1 MRFYKN
7 KQNHKIAYKSLKG
20 RRLGIIFIHGLNSDM
35 NGGKALAIEQYAK
48 KNKLNFIRF
57 DCRGHGSSEG
67 KFEEFTISDWRKDL
81 LDIIDNVAKGPQ
93 ILIGSSM
100 GGWLM
105 MLAAKARPQRI
116 KGLIGLAAAPDFGK
130 DLYKVLNK
138 KNKKEIS
145 SKGITKYT
153 SYGFSYYLTKKFFI
167 EAEKNRVLKKPFR
180 FSKPMV
186 LIHGL
191 KDNVVKEDV
200 PKKILKKVTGK
211 NVNIIY
217 LKESDHRL
225 SSLTDLTIIKESI
238 DYLRKIIKLK
248 N

>member
-1 MRFYKN
+1 MPFYKN
-7 KQNHKIAYKSLKG
+7 KKNHNIAYKTVNG

-35 NGGKALAIEQYAK
+35 NGAKALSVERYAR

-57 DCRGHGSSEG
+57 DCRGHGKSEG

-81 LDIIDNVAKGPQ
+81 LDIIDNVSKGPQ

-105 MLAAKARPQRI
+105 MLAAKARPKKI
-116 KGLIGLAAAPDFGK
+116 KGMIGLAAAPDFGK
-130 DLYKVLNK
+130 ELYSSLNK
-138 KNKKEIS
+138 KNKKEIN
-145 SKGITKYT
+145 SKGITKY
-153 SYGFSYYLTKKFFI
+153 SSSGFSYYLTKKFFI
-167 EAEKNRVLKKPFR
+167 EAEKKRILNKSFRYNKPL
-180 FSKPMV
+180 V

-191 KDNVVKEDV
+191 KDTVVKEEV
-200 PKKILKKVTGK
+200 PRKIMKKVTCK

-225 SSLTDLTIIKESI
+225 SSESDLKMITQSI
-238 DYLRKIIKLK
+238 EYIRQSL
-248 N
+248 

>member
-35 NGGKALAIEQYAK
+35 KGGKALAIEQYAK

-93 ILIGSSM
+93 ILIVSSM